1 MQCLNWSW
9 LFSLFH
15 HRKPLD
21 LVKSSKYFLHS
32 FRFRPNKCG
41 HTSRT
46 ATPWKERFGERF
58 IHISIR
64 FFLGWFHPNQ
74 EGPKDVSDKWDD
86 STPKLGPKVDAALA
100 EKESVYFFKVQ
111 VLKRLK
117 DINNVL
123 KQFNMFQII
132 SKIQGVKEFF
142 KWRSDPPPRLSNL
155 VSIP

>member
-58 IHISIR
+58 IHKHSLFWVDIIQIRRDRRMSLINGMTAFQNWGLRSMPHSLRRRVSTFSRYKFYKGWKISTIQ
-64 FFLGWFHPNQ
+64 HVPNHLIKFRGKNRSSSG
-74 EGPKDVSDKWDD
+74 E
-86 STPKLGPKVDAALA
+86 AAL
-100 EKESVYFFKVQ
+100 
-111 VLKRLK
+111 L
-117 DINNVL
+117 
-123 KQFNMFQII
+123 
-132 SKIQGVKEFF
+132 
-142 KWRSDPPPRLSNL
+142 L
-155 VSIP
+155 VSQIWFLSP